1 MVLISIAITDDVD
14 EDAAITESMVRRYCD
29 EHPAGD
35 TRIILTRFADGMAL
49 LRFYDDAE
57 RKPFDLIFLDVEM
70 PGIDGLETARRLREL
85 DTRTVIVFTTKM
97 AQYAT
102 IGYDVDAVGY
112 LVKPLEYPG
121 FALKMRKALNII
133 ATRTGTTIAIKSDD
147 HMHFL
152 DSHEIRYV
160 EVTGH
165 NVLYHT
171 DKGVW
176 RDWGSLKATAEQLG
190 GHDFVAS
197 SRYCLVNLAWVDAF
211 EADTVIVDGERLAVS
226 RSRKKPL
233 MQALNAYYSRA

>member
-1 MVLISIAITDDVD
+1 MALISIAIIDDAD
-14 EDAAITESMVRRYCD
+14 EDAAVTESMVRRYCK
-29 EHPAGD
+29 EHPAED
-35 TRIILTRFADGMAL
+35 MRITLTRFEDGMAL
-49 LRFYDDAE
+49 LRSYDDAD

-70 PGIDGLETARRLREL
+70 PGIDGLETARRLREQ

-102 IGYDVDAVGY
+102 VGYDVDAVGY

-121 FALKMRKALNII
+121 FALKMRKALSII
-133 ATRTGTTIAIKSDD
+133 ATRAGTTIAIKSDD

-160 EVTGH
+160 EVAGH
-165 NVLYHT
+165 NVFYHT
-171 DKGVW
+171 SKGTW
-176 RDWGSLKATAEQLG
+176 RDWGSLKATAEQLD

-211 EADTVIVDGERLAVS
+211 EGDTVIVDGERVPVS

-233 MQALNAYYSRA
+233 MQALNAYYSRI